1 MRPFHP
7 PSGDPSVGRNS
18 FYETIWA
25 GMANTYIWLWLRA
38 MIVLGLPVALL
49 TFPFRA
55 HASEDALRP
64 RDVYVIDGDTIRVG
78 GFSYR
83 LVGFDAPEI
92 GQTAECASEIAKG
105 YDAKARVVDL
115 VWGGKPLTLQSV
127 PCSCAPGTEGTMLC
141 NYGRRCGTLRVASED
156 VGAILIREGLAKP
169 YPYRR
174 PHPPP
179 KPRWCR
185 AP

>member
-1 MRPFHP
+1 MEVFRKEKFFRLNNILLAALFNLVTAAI
-7 PSGDPSVGRNS
+7 GQEEGQ
-18 FYETIWA
+18 TQ
-25 GMANTYIWLWLRA
+25 L
-38 MIVLGLPVALL
+38 VA
-49 TFPFRA
+49 
-55 HASEDALRP
+55 S

-92 GQTAECASEIAKG
+92 GQTAECEAEIEKG

-115 VWGGKPLTLQSV
+115 VWGGKPLMLERI

-141 NYGRRCGTLRVASED
+141 NYGRRCGMLRVVGED
-156 VGAILIREGLAKP
+156 VGSILMREGLAKP
-169 YPYRR
+169 YPYRW

-179 KPRWCR
+179 KPKWCTGR
-185 AP
+185 S